1 MGVKYKAVAELQT
14 KDDRII
20 VLRFHNLTF
29 TQAKAFQKI
38 FDQFDHVYSDAKLV
52 FHGWSEVGLK
62 DFIDAEK
69 EVEVIKKDE
78 DFLS

>member
-1 MGVKYKAVAELQT
+1 MGVKYKASAKLITQDGKT
-14 KDDRII
+14 I
-20 VLRFHNLTF
+20 VLRFHSLTF

-38 FDQFDHVYSDAKLV
+38 FDQFDHVYSDAALV

-62 DFIDAEK
+62 NFIDAEK